1 MGFWEANGKF
11 WTNYVNFEGRSTRSE
26 FWWPALLHNIIF
38 WSVMIV
44 LLFWVGI
51 TIDPS
56 TGEPSQTS
64 AIFLGGWIML
74 FILYNLVSFLPW
86 MSVTVRRFHDQ
97 NMSGWMWL
105 INLVFSAVVLVFM
118 CIEGTKGPNK
128 FGEHPK
134 DYLNPDTFD

>member
-38 WSVMIV
+38 WGLFIV
-44 LLFWVGI
+44 LAVWFVVSMDEAGN
-51 TIDPS
+51 PS
-56 TGEPSQTS
+56 DASSVAFGV
-64 AIFLGGWIML
+64 WMML
-74 FILYNLVSFLPW
+74 FFLYYVASFLPW

-97 NMSGWMWL
+97 DMSGWMWL